1 MFQAG
6 RYPLAFISMLLRLPS
21 SPVRPLLHRLL
32 TAGLEAA
39 DPYQALLKTVSLK
52 GASLRVGRRTFDL
65 SHTERVVV
73 AGAGKASAR
82 MAQAVEVVLGERL
95 DDGLVIV
102 KTGHSLATKRTTVL
116 EAGHPIPN
124 RAGLRAT
131 QRLLR
136 LTQSLSPSDLLIVLL
151 SGGASSLLPAP
162 VLGVTL
168 ADKQRTTQLLL
179 RCGATINEINIVR
192 KHLSL
197 IKGGRLAA
205 STRAKIITLVL
216 SDVIGDDLGS
226 IGSGPTAADPS
237 TFADAIAVLQHY
249 RIWAAVPPAVRRY
262 LERGQKREV
271 PETLKSGSS
280 RRRSVHH
287 HIIGSNTIML
297 EAVARTAQ
305 QAGLFTELVASPIT
319 GEALVAAKQFV
330 KLSNTVRTGRGRVR
344 RPYCVVAGGE
354 PTVTVTGRG
363 KGGRA
368 QEFATAAALEISCL
382 SNAWVVALGSDG
394 TDGPTDAAGA
404 FVSGKTVSRA
414 KRLKVDLRTALNR
427 HNTYPAL
434 KKLGCHIH
442 TGPTGTNVNDLY
454 LFLQL

>member
-1 MFQAG
+1 
-6 RYPLAFISMLLRLPS
+6 MLLCLPS
-21 SPVRPLLHRLL
+21 SPARPLLHRLL

-52 GASLRVGRRTFDL
+52 GTSLRVGRRTFDL

-73 AGAGKASAR
+73 VGAGKASAR

-102 KTGHSLATKRTTVL
+102 KTGHSLTTKRTTVF

-136 LTQSLSPSDLLIVLL
+136 LAQSLSPSDLLIVLL

-262 LERGQKREV
+262 LKRGQKREV
-271 PETLKSGSS
+271 PETLKPGSS
-280 RRRSVHH
+280 RGRSVHH
-287 HIIGSNTIML
+287 HLIGSNTIML

-330 KLSNTVRTGRGRVR
+330 ELSNAVRTRRGRVR
-344 RPYCVVAGGE
+344 RPYCMVAGGE
-354 PTVTVTGRG
+354 PTVTVTGHG

-368 QEFATAAALEISCL
+368 QEFATAAALEISGL

-404 FVSGKTVSRA
+404 FVSGETVSRA
-414 KRLKVDLRTALNR
+414 KRLKVDLRAALNR

-434 KKLGCHIH
+434 KKLRCHIH